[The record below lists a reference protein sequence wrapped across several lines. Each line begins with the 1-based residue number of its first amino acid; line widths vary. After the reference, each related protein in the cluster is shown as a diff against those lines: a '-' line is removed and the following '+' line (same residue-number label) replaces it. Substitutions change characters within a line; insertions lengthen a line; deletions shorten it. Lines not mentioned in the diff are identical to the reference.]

1 MLRVADPQ
9 TKRMLHAG
17 GFASEEDAARAYDGA
32 TVQAYGPGAKRNF
45 SAMMHKDVRLLLA
58 HPSAGPAAM
67 VALRRVAVEPQPY

>member
-1 MLRVADPQ
+1 MQ
-9 TKRMLHAG
+9 HIG
-17 GFASEEDAARAYDGA
+17 YFASAEDATRAYDRA
-32 TVQAYGPGAKRNF
+32 AVRAYGPGAKRNF